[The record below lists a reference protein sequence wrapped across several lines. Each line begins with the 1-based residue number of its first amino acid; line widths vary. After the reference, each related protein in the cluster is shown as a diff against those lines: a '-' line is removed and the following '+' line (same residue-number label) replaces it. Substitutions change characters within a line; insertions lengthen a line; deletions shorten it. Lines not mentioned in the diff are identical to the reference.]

1 MNQKGDNGYGGINYY
16 YDVPTNAEFVIFS
29 NGDGSDQTVNVPFST
44 DVTGW
49 YPTEEKDAE
58 GHWQVESWR
67 EDNPDQPG
75 GTRQTAPDRSSSPI
89 TRAGDRF
96 ISTIGAA
103 PPATPSGRA
112 QP

>member
-75 GTRQTAPDRSSSPI
+75 GTRQILFTDNK
-89 TRAGDRF
+89 G
-96 ISTIGAA
+96 
-103 PPATPSGRA
+103 
-112 QP
+112 